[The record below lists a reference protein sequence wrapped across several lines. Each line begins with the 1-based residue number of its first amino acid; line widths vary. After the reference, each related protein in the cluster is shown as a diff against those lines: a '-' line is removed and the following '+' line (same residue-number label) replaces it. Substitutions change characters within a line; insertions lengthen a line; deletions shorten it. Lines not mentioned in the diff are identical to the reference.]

1 MNRKQK
7 RTLYRILAAAA
18 LLVAVHFMPVTGLWR
33 VLVFLL
39 PYLVIGYDIL
49 WRAALNIAH
58 GDVFDENFLMT
69 VATVGA
75 FFTGECSEGVA
86 VMLFYQVGE
95 LFQSCAV
102 SRSRKSIAALMDI
115 CPQYANLETDGE
127 IHTVP
132 PEQVPVGAVV
142 LVKPGEKIPLDGV
155 IEEGTS
161 ALDTAAITGESMPR
175 TVTVGDTA
183 VSGCIN
189 QTGVLRLRVTKPY
202 AQSTVSQI
210 VEMVENA
217 SSRKAKTEQFIT
229 KFARWYTP
237 MVVLAAA
244 MLAVI
249 PSLITGE
256 WQTWI
261 HRALI
266 FLVISCPCA
275 LVISVP
281 LTFFGGIGGASRR
294 GVLVKG
300 GNYLEVLARA
310 ETVVF
315 DKTGTLTEGD
325 FRVTEICPAAG
336 TEEELLS
343 LAAHA
348 EAYSDHPIA
357 NSVRQAYGIPVD
369 TARIGEVT
377 ERAGYGVAAFIDEK
391 QVLAGSVRMLAE
403 AGVAVSAADVPSTV
417 IHVAVDGQYIGYIV
431 IADSVKADA
440 AEAIRALRGLGVRR
454 TVMLTGDNRET
465 AEAVARA
472 VGVDEVYC
480 ELLPGDKLAIVE
492 KLLDEPHSGSLLF
505 VGDGIN
511 DAPSLVR
518 ADAGIAMGAMG
529 TDAAIEAADVV
540 LMHDHPMAIPRA
552 IRLSRYVL
560 RIVRQN
566 IVFALSVK
574 ALVMLLGALG
584 YAGMWAAVFADVGV
598 AVLAILNASR
608 ALRNTEK

>member
-7 RTLYRILAAAA
+7 HTLYRILAAAA
-18 LLVAVHFMPVTGLWR
+18 LLAAVHFVPVMGLWR
-33 VLVFLL
+33 VAVFLL

-49 WRAALNIAH
+49 WRAALNVAH

-102 SRSRKSIAALMDI
+102 SRSRKSIATLMDI
-115 CPQYANLETDGE
+115 CPQYANLEEDGE
-127 IHTVP
+127 VHTVP
-132 PEQVPVGAVV
+132 PEEVPVGAVV

-161 ALDTAAITGESMPR
+161 TLDTAAITGESMPR
-175 TVTVGDTA
+175 TVTVGDAA

-202 AQSTVSQI
+202 AQATVSQI

-217 SSRKAKTEQFIT
+217 SSRKARTEQFIT

-237 MVVLAAA
+237 AVVLSAV
-244 MLAVI
+244 LLSVI
-249 PSLITGE
+249 PSLVTGE

-261 HRALI
+261 RRALI

-310 ETVVF
+310 VTVVF

-325 FRVTEICPAAG
+325 FRVAEIRPSVG
-336 TEEELLS
+336 TEEALLS

-357 NSVRQAYGIPVD
+357 NAVRKAYGAP
-369 TARIGEVT
+369 AESSRIGEVT
-377 ERAGYGVAAFIDEK
+377 ERAGYGVAAVVDGK
-391 QVLAGSVRMLAE
+391 RVLAGSVRLLSE
-403 AGVAVSAADVPSTV
+403 AGVFVPAAD
-417 IHVAVDGQYIGYIV
+417 AVGTLVHFAADGEYIGYIV
-431 IADSVKADA
+431 IADQVKPDA
-440 AEAIRALRGLGVRR
+440 AEAIRALRSLGVRR

-472 VGVDEVYC
+472 VGVDEVYG
-480 ELLPGDKLAIVE
+480 ELLPGDKLTMVE
-492 KLLDEPHSGSLLF
+492 KLLAEPHSGSLLF

-529 TDAAIEAADVV
+529 TDAAIEASDVV
-540 LMHDHPMAIPRA
+540 LMHDRPTAIPRA
-552 IRLSRYVL
+552 ILLSRRVL

-574 ALVMLLGALG
+574 GLVMLLGALG

-608 ALRNTEK
+608 ALRNTDQ

>member
-7 RTLYRILAAAA
+7 RILCRILAAAV
-18 LLVAVHFMPVTGLWR
+18 LLAAVHFVPATGIYR
-33 VLVFLL
+33 VLLFLL
-39 PYLVIGYDIL
+39 PYLTIGYDIL

-58 GDVFDENFLMT
+58 GDIFDENFLMT
-69 VATVGA
+69 IATVGA

-102 SRSRKSIAALMDI
+102 ARSRKSIAALMDI
-115 CPQYANLETDGE
+115 CPQYANVETDGE
-127 IHTVP
+127 IDTVP
-132 PEQVPVGAVV
+132 PEEVPVGAIL

-161 ALDTAAITGESMPR
+161 TLDTAAITGESMPR
-175 TVTVGDTA
+175 TVTEGETA

-189 QTGVLRLRVTKPY
+189 LTGVLRLRVTKPY

-217 SSRKAKTEQFIT
+217 SSRKARTEQFIT

-237 MVVLAAA
+237 LVVLAAVL
-244 MLAVI
+244 LAVI
-249 PSLITGE
+249 PSLVTGE
-256 WQTWI
+256 WKTWI

-300 GNYLEVLARA
+300 GNYLEVLSRA

-315 DKTGTLTEGD
+315 DKTGTLTEGV
-325 FRVTEICPAAG
+325 FRVTEVHP
-336 TEEELLS
+336 TEGEESELLA

-357 NSVRQAYGIPVD
+357 TSVRQAYGAAID
-369 TARIGEVT
+369 TSRIGEVT
-377 ERAGYGVAAFIDEK
+377 ERAGYGVAAVVDGR
-391 QVLAGSVRMLAE
+391 QMLVGNARMLTE
-403 AGVAVSAADVPSTV
+403 AGIPVSAEDRPGTV
-417 IHVAVDGQYIGYIV
+417 IHVAADGQYLGYIV
-431 IADSVKADA
+431 IADSVKPDA
-440 AEAIRALRGLGVRR
+440 AETIRALREAGVRR

-472 VGVDEVYC
+472 VGVDTVYA
-480 ELLPGDKLAIVE
+480 ELLPGDKLTMVE
-492 KLLDEPHSGSLLF
+492 KLLAEPHGGSLLF

-511 DAPSLVR
+511 DAPSLMR
-518 ADAGIAMGAMG
+518 ADVGIAMGAMG

-540 LMHDHPMAIPRA
+540 LMHDRPMAIVRA
-552 IRLSRYVL
+552 IRLSRRVL

-574 ALVMLLGALG
+574 VLVMLLGALG

-598 AVLAILNASR
+598 AVLAILNAAR